1 MDKSNCP
8 WVRRNLTAYGDNQL
22 GPADRT
28 AISQHLSHCPDC
40 RQWWDEQHRLNQM
53 LDHLTLEPP
62 PPELT
67 NNILLAI
74 KPLAEAGRTVVTGEF
89 TWWDFSL
96 RGFAL
101 LVSTTLLAVLSW
113 VIYLG
118 QRYGWAAPPRLMWLA
133 TTSGWEKLRLSID
146 HWATILASTLY
157 NIWSSAVNWP
167 AHSGN
172 SLLGN
177 SLSLWQQLLSHR
189 SVLAI
194 VLVGLLVWLVV
205 ALVTTYFSSRIFF
218 DHGEERI

>member
-8 WVRRNLTAYGDNQL
+8 WVRRNLAAYGDNQL
-22 GPADRT
+22 GPVDRT

-40 RQWWDEQHRLNQM
+40 RQWWEEQHRLNQM

-74 KPLAEAGRTVVTGEF
+74 KPLAETRRTVVTGEF

-113 VIYLG
+113 IIYLG

-146 HWATILASTLY
+146 HWATILASTLN